1 MSPKS
6 KMGRP
11 SIFRG
16 KQGGRYVQAIITK
29 TGGIEFQRARL
40 RLGKLVRLVRGVMPA
55 TISDADVVEY
65 LARGDENTRAYLEA
79 QYAKTQT
86 GHTGAAQA

>member
-29 TGGIEFQRARL
+29 TGGVEFERARL
-40 RLGKLVRLVRGVMPA
+40 RLSQLVLRVKGVTPA
-55 TISDADVVEY
+55 SISDADTVEY
-65 LARGDENTRAYLEA
+65 LARGDDNTRAYLEA
-79 QYAKTQT
+79 K
-86 GHTGAAQA
+86 